1 MMFGSEGS
9 RSAIGRRAS
18 AYWSPGAFSV
28 EPARRKIGHPGPQRR
43 GLPIADLEPSEPNIM
58 EELAGQDATVAA
70 SIPGGDRVTPAS
82 RLAEPN
88 PAETGPKVP
97 NFRGKSM
104 RAVVE
109 QAGSMGLP
117 VLIDGSGIA
126 RDQVPQAGAVLHQ
139 GERIRVMFAR

>member
-1 MMFGSEGS
+1 
-9 RSAIGRRAS
+9 
-18 AYWSPGAFSV
+18 
-28 EPARRKIGHPGPQRR
+28 
-43 GLPIADLEPSEPNIM
+43 M

-139 GERIRVMFAR
+139 ANEFASCLPGESPRNEAAVLRHL